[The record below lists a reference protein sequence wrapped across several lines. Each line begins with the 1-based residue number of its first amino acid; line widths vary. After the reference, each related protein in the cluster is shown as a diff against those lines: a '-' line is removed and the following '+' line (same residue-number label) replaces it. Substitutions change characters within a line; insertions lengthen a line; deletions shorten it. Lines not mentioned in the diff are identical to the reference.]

1 MWRSVWPLLAVHFA
15 AAVTLSLACALSLA
29 PGQEEQR
36 YFITE
41 AETALFATTAALWA
55 DQTALIALWFV
66 LTAERLRF
74 RLAIAAVLY
83 FVQWLTAALAV
94 GSYERIDAV
103 AFALGALG
111 GLTIP
116 ALAFGALW
124 RQVGKS
130 QLTFVRQPEPKP
142 RQHVQFGLRHIF
154 VLMTGVC
161 VLLAVAVRSRL
172 LLAVF
177 STTCLFSALLFLPL
191 GFVVALFALVLMSA
205 REEQFL
211 SGMGEGTLAA
221 ALFGGLGALLALG
234 LFSNLLWSI
243 AVLFFVASAWSALA
257 GTICYLRASGL
268 RLTSVFDS
276 I

>member
-29 PGQEEQR
+29 PSQHEQR
-36 YFITE
+36 YLITE
-41 AETALFATTAALWA
+41 SEMALYATTAALWA
-55 DQTALIALWFV
+55 DQTALIAVWFV

-74 RLAIAAVLY
+74 RLAIAAVFYL
-83 FVQWLTAALAV
+83 VQWLTASLAI
-94 GSYERIDAV
+94 GSYPRIDAV
-103 AFALGALG
+103 ALVLGALG

-116 ALAFGALW
+116 AFAFGALW

-130 QLTFVRQPEPKP
+130 QLTFVTQPEHKP
-142 RQHVQFGLRHIF
+142 RPHVQFGLRHVF
-154 VLMTGVC
+154 ALMTGVC
-161 VLLAVAVRSRL
+161 VLLAAAVRSRL

-177 STTCLFSALLFLPL
+177 STTCLFSALFFMPL

-221 ALFGGLGALLALG
+221 AVLGGVGALLALG
-234 LFSNLLWSI
+234 LFSDLLGSI
-243 AVLFFVASAWSALA
+243 AFLFFVASAWSVLA
-257 GTICYLRASGL
+257 GTICYLRAAGL